1 MSTIQN
7 NQKPPHLLEHG
18 VMRRVSSSMDIIQG
32 LHCDIIDVE
41 VPLWYDKGEAY
52 DYLIRHNYSKEIA
65 TELSEK
71 WANDQQGAF
80 RKGFELGFR
89 HAKGEHVDAVITVR

>member
-1 MSTIQN
+1 MPENTPTQESHKLHQHT
-7 NQKPPHLLEHG
+7 
-18 VMRRVSSSMDIIQG
+18 VMRRVSSFMDIIQG
-32 LHCDIIDVE
+32 LHCDILDVE

-89 HAKGEHVDAVITVR
+89 HAKGEHVDAVIAVR